1 MHAWTIKNV
10 GLSIEVLIQCF
21 ACIGLWCPLKSA
33 LAFRVMFFTFIAI
46 ICCICRWY
54 KKTACHPFS
63 EYWAISLYLEYVN
76 VWDYV
81 CTKVLTKLNF
91 VSFQGANN
99 MELVVIL
106 SHKKWFCK
114 FKMFCNE
121 LLKHEVAF
129 RINLYKILE
138 YNTWIQQYIFIFIN
152 LMDWTKNISSM
163 ETDVW

>member
-1 MHAWTIKNV
+1 M
-10 GLSIEVLIQCF
+10 
-21 ACIGLWCPLKSA
+21 
-33 LAFRVMFFTFIAI
+33 
-46 ICCICRWY
+46 
-54 KKTACHPFS
+54 
-63 EYWAISLYLEYVN
+63 
-76 VWDYV
+76 
-81 CTKVLTKLNF
+81 
-91 VSFQGANN
+91 
-99 MELVVIL
+99 VIL

-163 ETDVW
+163 ETDVWKTAPQLIMKKNKNINLLPESDLKDHSSTLTTLYLTLCPYRVWSSFRFKFNFGGFYSLDKSRPQLSQNKVYVFLPSLKKQT